1 MISSRVFDTCF
12 PFNHKRKQIKFLQA
26 SSWSRRLPILGN
38 LLDVGD
44 KPHESMAKLALTHGP
59 IMTLKLGS
67 LISIVISSENMA
79 KQVLQKHDLAFSNRP
94 IRDCV
99 RAFQHHEL
107 GLPWLPVCPLW
118 RTLRKVCNSH
128 IFTTQKLDANQFLRR
143 NKIQE
148 FVANVQKC
156 CHTGEAINIGQAA
169 FNTTINLL
177 SNTICSMDLVDPNS
191 PTAQEFKE
199 TVSGILEEAAK
210 PNLADYF
217 PMLRIIDPQGI
228 RRRISLH
235 FKKLLDLFGNMSS
248 CKLPPGPR
256 RLPILGNLLD
266 VGDKPHESMAKLA
279 LTHGPIMTLKLG
291 SLISIVISSENM
303 AKQVLQKHDLA
314 FSNRPIP
321 DAVRASHHHELGLP
335 WLPVCPLWR
344 TLRKVCN
351 SHLFTSQKLDA
362 NQFLRRNKIQ
372 QLIAHV
378 QKCCRTGEAI
388 NIGQAAFN
396 TTINLLSNTIFSM
409 ALVDPNSPT
418 AQEFKETVSGIMEE
432 AGKPNLADYFPML
445 RMIDPQGIRRRISI
459 HFDKLLDLFGKMYDE
474 RLESRKA
481 QKGGIS
487 PMDLDM
493 EEKFGISLQM
503 ANPLRAIPIPV

>member
-1 MISSRVFDTCF
+1 MDLCIILICLMLLTCVLFQAFQYSSRR
-12 PFNHKRKQIKFLQA
+12 KR
-26 SSWSRRLPILGN
+26 SSCKLPPGPRRLPILGN

-67 LISIVISSENMA
+67 LITIVISSENMA

-217 PMLRIIDPQGI
+217 PMLRILIDPQGI

-235 FKKLLDLFGNMSS
+235 FKKLLDLFGNM
-248 CKLPPGPR
+248 
-256 RLPILGNLLD
+256 
-266 VGDKPHESMAKLA
+266 
-279 LTHGPIMTLKLG
+279 
-291 SLISIVISSENM
+291 
-303 AKQVLQKHDLA
+303 
-314 FSNRPIP
+314 
-321 DAVRASHHHELGLP
+321 
-335 WLPVCPLWR
+335 
-344 TLRKVCN
+344 
-351 SHLFTSQKLDA
+351 
-362 NQFLRRNKIQ
+362 
-372 QLIAHV
+372 
-378 QKCCRTGEAI
+378 
-388 NIGQAAFN
+388 
-396 TTINLLSNTIFSM
+396 
-409 ALVDPNSPT
+409 
-418 AQEFKETVSGIMEE
+418 
-432 AGKPNLADYFPML
+432 
-445 RMIDPQGIRRRISI
+445 
-459 HFDKLLDLFGKMYDE
+459 YDE
-474 RLESRKA
+474 RLKSRKA
-481 QKGGIS
+481 QKGSNSTSSNDVLDTLLDIVEGN
-487 PMDLDM
+487 MEDLD
-493 EEKFGISLQM
+493 KTHVTHL
-503 ANPLRAIPIPV
+503 LLVT